1 MATKT
6 NSNKVT
12 TRKSQSKRSSPRVG
26 RTKLSKASFLKPWM
40 AFPAALVVAL
50 VGFAIVQFSQAGSCG
65 YANSYCWSPYQFGGV
80 AKGSIQTSSSG
91 VTWNPALDKDRS
103 FYVKSSLKRAASYC
117 LTSQGRNT
125 VLVEAILKGK
135 VTHRQYI
142 KNYGCLYVS
151 GVRRGESNRTIKFT
165 VLSNNTKKWA
175 SDLRVINVARIYAR

>member
-1 MATKT
+1 MA
-6 NSNKVT
+6 
-12 TRKSQSKRSSPRVG
+12 
-26 RTKLSKASFLKPWM
+26 L
-40 AFPAALVVAL
+40 PAVAVVAL

-65 YANSYCWSPYQFGGV
+65 YKDSYCWSPYQFNG
-80 AKGSIQTSSSG
+80 ATKGSVQTSSNG

-142 KNYGCLYVS
+142 KSYGCLYVS
-151 GVRRGESNRTIKFT
+151 GVKRGESNRTIKFT
-165 VLSNNTKKWA
+165 VLSNNTKKWS
-175 SDLRVINVARIYAR
+175 SDLRVVNVARFYAR